1 MDVCYKRT
9 VAPDLG
15 LLPPHPSMRA
25 PFPRRAN
32 PRIRRLGAVLAALA
46 LGSGCGS
53 SEQTAA
59 VPPGEQAPDEGEPAD
74 EPADGTTNDG
84 FDPANGYYFS
94 VTEND
99 GAAGFDQCATSEQA
113 GVLLPAN
120 LLFVVDRSGSM
131 NCNPPD
137 GDAAANELC
146 KTEPVKQDLARPSK
160 WEITRDALMLT
171 LANLGARSHIS
182 AGLSVFPK
190 PDPVQGCLVEAAPDV
205 PIQKLDLTQLATLD
219 TFLDGVAPSG
229 DTPVAGATI
238 LSYSYL
244 AEEIRQQNL
253 TGNTFVVLFTDG
265 AETCEPSYLERL
277 VDRDAQNATLFDIR
291 TFAIGAPGSEEGRS
305 VLSALAFA
313 GLTPRTADCSH
324 ADSDVSLGNCHYD
337 MTTSSDF
344 AAELS
349 SALGAITGDASLAC
363 EFDLPQNPE
372 GGAVDLEKVNVTFA
386 PGLADE
392 ITVLRD
398 DSSCSESAQGWQ
410 YSADRS
416 KIVLCGSI
424 CDQVRADISGQ
435 VRIVLGCPTAR
446 LR

>member
-1 MDVCYKRT
+1 
-9 VAPDLG
+9 
-15 LLPPHPSMRA
+15 MRA
-25 PFPRRAN
+25 PSSPRSTR
-32 PRIRRLGAVLAALA
+32 RIWRRGAAFASLA
-46 LGSGCGS
+46 LGLGCS
-53 SEQTAA
+53 SSDPEARA
-59 VPPGEQAPDEGEPAD
+59 PPSQEHEDEDEDDAAD
-74 EPADGTTNDG
+74 EPDVDPALDA

-94 VTEND
+94 VTES
-99 GAAGFDQCATSEQA
+99 GGPAGFDQCATSEQA

-137 GDAAANELC
+137 GDALANELC
-146 KTEPVKQDLARPSK
+146 KTEPVKQDPARPSK
-160 WEITRDALMLT
+160 WEVTRDALIET
-171 LANLGARSHIS
+171 LANLGARAHIS

-205 PIQKLDLTQLATLD
+205 PIQKLDAAQLGILD
-219 TFLDGVAPSG
+219 TFLNGVAPSG

-244 AEEIRQQNL
+244 AQEIRQQNL
-253 TGNTFVVLFTDG
+253 QGNTFVVLFTDG
-265 AETCEPSYLERL
+265 AETCEPSYLDRL
-277 VDRDAQNATLFDIR
+277 VNRDAENATLFDIR

-305 VLSALAFA
+305 LLSALAFA

-324 ADSDVSLGNCHYD
+324 AGSDVSIGDCHYD

-349 SALGAITGDASLAC
+349 RALGAITGDASLAC
-363 EFDLPQNPE
+363 EFDLPENPE

-386 PGLADE
+386 PGNGSE
-392 ITVLRD
+392 VTVLRD
-398 DSSCSESAQGWQ
+398 DASCPDGAQGWQ

-424 CDQVRADISGQ
+424 CDQVRADVSGQ
-435 VRIVLGCPTAR
+435 LSIVLGCPTAR